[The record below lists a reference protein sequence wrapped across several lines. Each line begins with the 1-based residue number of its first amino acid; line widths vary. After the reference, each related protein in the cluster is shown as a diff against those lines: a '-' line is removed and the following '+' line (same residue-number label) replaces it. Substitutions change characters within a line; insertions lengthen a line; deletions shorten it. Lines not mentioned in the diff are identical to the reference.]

1 MADVIDMKE
10 YFSVR
15 FFKESIV
22 CGFCGQL
29 TRARVYDSVQ
39 AIVCTECGGPMLE
52 LESDDVT
59 SEMTI
64 VFDPEAS

>member
-15 FFKESIV
+15 FWRTPVI
-22 CGFCGQL
+22 CGYCSNL
-29 TRARVYDSVQ
+29 TRGRVYDSAE

-52 LESDDVT
+52 FDSDDEGDNLTVIFT
-59 SEMTI
+59 
-64 VFDPEAS
+64 PED